1 LATLRLSE
9 NQLTSFTLP
18 AGLTNLVMLNLS
30 GNQLTNV
37 TLPPGLSRLE
47 TLDVGGNALTSL
59 ALPSGLIHL
68 TGLFFVANQLTSLAL
83 PPDMTNLVSLGFLA
97 NPFTTLVAPE
107 TLDTTNL
114 GGVIGTLDSQGVS
127 VFTYPLTARLI
138 SLRRTVDGSFEFAV
152 SGPPG
157 IYTVLGSSDLS
168 GWSDLA
174 IVTNEL
180 GFARFIDAQANPSSQ
195 KFFRARSGP

>member
-1 LATLRLSE
+1 M
-9 NQLTSFTLP
+9 
-18 AGLTNLVMLNLS
+18 GLTNLTSAFLA

-37 TLPPGLSRLE
+37 VLPPDLNRLE

-59 ALPSGLIHL
+59 TLPSGLIHL
-68 TGLFFVANQLTSLAL
+68 AGSFFVGNQITSLTL

-114 GGVIGTLDSQGVS
+114 GGVFGTLESQGVV
-127 VFTYPLTARLI
+127 VFSSPLTVQLI
-138 SLRRTVDGSFEFAV
+138 SLRRTADGAFQFAL

-157 IYTVLGSSDLS
+157 IYTVVASSDLI

-174 IVTNEL
+174 TVTNEL
-180 GFARFIDAQANPSSQ
+180 GFARFDDGQANLSPQ
-195 KFFRARSGP
+195 KFYRARSGP